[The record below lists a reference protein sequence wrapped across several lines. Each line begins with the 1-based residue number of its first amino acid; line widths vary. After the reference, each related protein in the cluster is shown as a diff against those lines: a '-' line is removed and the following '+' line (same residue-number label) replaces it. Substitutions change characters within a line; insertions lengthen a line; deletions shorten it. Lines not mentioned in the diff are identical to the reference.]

1 MGQAGHQIHAPL
13 IIPMLARCLSASLL
27 GFDAI
32 PVTVEVDLAPGLPG
46 LQLVGLPDTAIQE
59 SRERVRAALR
69 NSGFRGPL
77 VRVVV
82 NLAPADLRKEGPAF
96 DLPIALALLV
106 ASGQLDAPVLS
117 GLWCAGELGLDG
129 SIRPCRGILAIAC
142 QAAQQ
147 EARALAVS
155 ADDAAEASLASG
167 LLVHSAATLRELVE
181 RLRNGQSG
189 APQRCRPLG
198 EDAIE
203 QAAPAAQATNSLLSL
218 PGQDLARQG
227 LAIAAAG
234 GHHLLLVG
242 PPGCGKTVLAHQL
255 PSLLPPLNR
264 EEALEI
270 TRLHSIAGLIR
281 GKGQLIRQR
290 PFRSPHHS
298 TTAAALLG
306 GGANPRP
313 GELSLAHGGV
323 LFLDELTEFPR
334 SVLDQLR
341 QPLEEGVISLNRA
354 KISCRFPTRVT
365 LVAAANPCACGWA
378 GDRRCI
384 CSELKRRRY
393 WGRLSGPL
401 LDRLD
406 LQLKLEPAE
415 PDSLRRSMAEESHR
429 QDPTFSA
436 AKINCARVRM
446 RQRNPDG
453 LTNRELSAEGL
464 QRHGRFKAETISHW
478 EDVLRAR
485 RLSMRSG
492 LRLLRVA
499 RTVADLRT
507 SDQVTMEHLASA
519 LCFRSFDVAEPWS

>member
-13 IIPMLARCLSASLL
+13 INPMLARCLSASLL

-106 ASGQLDAPVLS
+106 ASGQLDAPVLN

-142 QAAQQ
+142 EAAEQK
-147 EARALAVS
+147 ASALAVS
-155 ADDAAEASLASG
+155 ADDAAEASLVKG
-167 LLVHSAATLRELVE
+167 LAIRSATTLRELVE
-181 RLRNGQSG
+181 GLRSGRNEAPQGCRQSG
-189 APQRCRPLG
+189 QEANRQSDP
-198 EDAIE
+198 A
-203 QAAPAAQATNSLLSL
+203 AAPTNQILRL

-255 PSLLPPLNR
+255 PSLLPPLDR

-270 TRLHSIAGLIR
+270 TRLHSIAGRMR

-298 TTAAALLG
+298 ATAAALLG

-341 QPLEEGVISLNRA
+341 QPLEEGVIWLSRA
-354 KISCRFPTRVT
+354 RLSCRFPSQVT
-365 LVAAANPCACGWA
+365 LVAAANPCPCGWS

-415 PDSLRRSMAEESHR
+415 PDSLRQSMAEDSPQ

-436 AKINCARVRM
+436 ASIHRARVRM
-446 RQRNPDG
+446 RQRNPDSV
-453 LTNRELSAEGL
+453 TNRELSAEAL
-464 QRHGRFKAETISHW
+464 QRHGRFGAETICHW
-478 EDVLRAR
+478 EDVIRAR

-499 RTVADLRT
+499 RTVADLHANE
-507 SDQVTMEHLASA
+507 QVTLEHLASA
-519 LCFRSFDVAEPWS
+519 LCFRAFDVAEPWT